1 MKKLKI
7 SLTVVVE
14 LALIYLFSLLVGW
27 SFIET
32 FFLGSLGI
40 FGTIWLIALNINQ
53 NANIDHTIYKTGEV
67 KPFRM
72 TWSPY
77 TVGAASLTAFSFI
90 VTAIYYLPYF
100 L

>member
-1 MKKLKI
+1 MKTLKI

-67 KPFRM
+67 
-72 TWSPY
+72 
-77 TVGAASLTAFSFI
+77 
-90 VTAIYYLPYF
+90 
-100 L
+100 